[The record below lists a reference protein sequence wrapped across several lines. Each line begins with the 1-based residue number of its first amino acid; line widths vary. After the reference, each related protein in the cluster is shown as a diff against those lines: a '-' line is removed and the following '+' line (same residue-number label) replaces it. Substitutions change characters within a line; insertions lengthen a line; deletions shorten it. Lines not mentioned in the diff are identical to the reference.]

1 MRDALAE
8 ARGCVRI
15 VLKVRPLLQGDLLAA
30 SHSGVQ
36 LRMLAGA
43 WAAARTASAAPA
55 VAASHSSALAAPR
68 GRELDA
74 ALSTMSL
81 EALAVV
87 LGWSPSALEAFRAT
101 LDRAAS
107 IPGFADRDGAC
118 APQLAAV
125 DIAPSVVSS
134 GTSLDGG
141 KQFVVAPAPLSLQ
154 DFGSAVLT
162 AAKMMGTLPATDVF
176 MDAIQQSLRRALQ
189 FSFDRVYGVGVGNSG
204 KDDEEDLSAGEAALR
219 WPSWS
224 AFLVL
229 SPALSFRD
237 PTLAGC
243 VHPRAQRN
251 NCCLRCYRK
260 WQEPHDSWVRRPAL
274 VMARCDSSNV
284 GARDA
289 SCR

>member
-1 MRDALAE
+1 MYAQTPVDDSPPLPHASLPPCCRAVRDALAE

-36 LRMLAGA
+36 LRMLAAA
-43 WAAARTASAAPA
+43 WAAARASAAAPA
-55 VAASHSSALAAPR
+55 VAASHSATSATPR

-74 ALSTMSL
+74 ALSAMSL

-107 IPGFADRDGAC
+107 IPGYADRDGAYS
-118 APQLAAV
+118 PQLAAV

-154 DFGSAVLT
+154 DFGSVVLT
-162 AAKMMGTLPATDVF
+162 AAQTMGTLLPVTDVF
-176 MDAIQQSLRRALQ
+176 MDAIQQSLRRASQ
-189 FSFDRVYGVGVGNSG
+189 FSFDRVYGGGVGSSG
-204 KDDEEDLSAGEAALR
+204 KDDEEDLSAGEAAE
-219 WPSWS
+219 
-224 AFLVL
+224 V
-229 SPALSFRD
+229 ALSRVHFYCSLLLFQRSD
-237 PTLAGC
+237 HCWMLAS
-243 VHPRAQRN
+243 
-251 NCCLRCYRK
+251 
-260 WQEPHDSWVRRPAL
+260 E
-274 VMARCDSSNV
+274 
-284 GARDA
+284 GAT
-289 SCR
+289 